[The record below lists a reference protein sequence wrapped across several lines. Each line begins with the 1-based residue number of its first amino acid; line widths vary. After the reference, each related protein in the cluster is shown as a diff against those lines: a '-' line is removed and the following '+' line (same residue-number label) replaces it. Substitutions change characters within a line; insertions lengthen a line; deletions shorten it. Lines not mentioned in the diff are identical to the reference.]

1 MLKGKA
7 KEQNANDLAG
17 AAENLKQPTPE
28 SSEAK
33 KEEDELTSVLDQLNL
48 SAVNNR
54 VFSFS
59 KESTKLMDEF
69 TLILKDIVNGVP
81 TAYDDLE
88 KLLTRQESQLT
99 KMFGAMPPFLQTL
112 VKSLPAKFT
121 ATLGPEFLA
130 ATSGKPE
137 ADAKMMN
144 AAGASASGGKTKKSR
159 IPSLK
164 SLVAQQGA
172 VASMLRSIL
181 NFLKLRFPAFITGTN
196 VLMSLAV
203 FCKSPLQKISLIY
216 ANTRHSTPLR
226 LLVLPQAWKRNTSRQ
241 SPLGGRRSF
250 RSGQQRL

>member
-1 MLKGKA
+1 V
-7 KEQNANDLAG
+7 
-17 AAENLKQPTPE
+17 KQPDPE

-59 KESTKLMDEF
+59 KESTKLMEEF

-99 KMFGAMPPFLQTL
+99 KMFGAMPPFMQTL

-130 ATSGKPE
+130 ATSEKPG
-137 ADAKMMN
+137 ADAKMMD
-144 AAGASASGGKTKKSR
+144 AGKLSSTSVPGGKKKKSR
-159 IPSLK
+159 VPSLK
-164 SLVAQQGA
+164 SLVSQQGA

-181 NFLKLRFPAFITGTN
+181 NFLKLRFPAFMTGTN
-196 VLMSLAV
+196 ILMSIAV
-203 FCKSPLQKISLIY
+203 FGKY
-216 ANTRHSTPLR
+216 Y
-226 LLVLPQAWKRNTSRQ
+226 LPICPQ
-241 SPLGGRRSF
+241 SPY
-250 RSGQQRL
+250 